1 VTGFAALGLGDRR
14 SVFRAI
20 FVLTGNSPVADR
32 RPLADQIAGGFWS
45 PQDPTTACLR
55 RDKAGRSAIRFAGRL
70 ARRASPVRRT
80 VGCSRRSAA
89 EGQAKGLG
97 ETMNAIANLENEVE
111 RISAWQCIGCG
122 RIEGPQPC
130 VGVCQDK
137 KVTFVSAEASDAAL
151 TRMRQA
157 EAQLAALES
166 LANRMAL
173 AKPRQGEWER
183 SYRALQDEARRAL
196 RQSRAAKV
204 S

>member
-1 VTGFAALGLGDRR
+1 
-14 SVFRAI
+14 
-20 FVLTGNSPVADR
+20 
-32 RPLADQIAGGFWS
+32 
-45 PQDPTTACLR
+45 
-55 RDKAGRSAIRFAGRL
+55 
-70 ARRASPVRRT
+70 
-80 VGCSRRSAA
+80 
-89 EGQAKGLG
+89 
-97 ETMNAIANLENEVE
+97 MNAIANLENEVE

-137 KVTFVSAEASDAAL
+137 KVTFVSAEAYDAAL